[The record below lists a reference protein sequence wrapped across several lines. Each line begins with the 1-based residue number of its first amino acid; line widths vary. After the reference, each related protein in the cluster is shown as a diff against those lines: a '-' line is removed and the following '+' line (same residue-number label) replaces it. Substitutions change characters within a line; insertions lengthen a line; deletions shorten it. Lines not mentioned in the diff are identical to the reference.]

1 MRRPPL
7 QTLIALVL
15 TAVWGLGLGITHLRG
30 DIPFIDG
37 AEATLANLRNAVGG
51 SRQPP
56 DIVTILA
63 IDDDAS
69 RAAGRYPLPRATLAT
84 IIDSIAALGPKAIA
98 LDMLLLDPGD
108 EAGDAALEQ
117 SLRRANIVLAAA
129 GIFPES
135 RQRVTDN
142 SREPLA
148 RVPSALQ
155 FLEPQQRFAEAAS
168 YGIVN
173 VQTDKTGTPRFV
185 PMLFRSGE
193 RIEPSFSLRVV
204 SAATGEHPTVISD
217 HIKIGD
223 RSVHTDTGYLM
234 PLSFYGPRGTIRTIS
249 ASAALN
255 GQLPEEAIRDH
266 IVVIGATVTGGG
278 DVFPTP
284 FDPVLPGV
292 EVISTSITHLIA
304 GDGLVRDRGVRLIDL
319 YFAVGLPLVI
329 VSLLAWRRNT
339 IGLIMALCV
348 ILAWLAINLSAF
360 KHGIWLSAALPIA
373 ATVPPAL
380 LFGAAQLW
388 LGRRQAG
395 RLAEQSERLQRIQA
409 PGLAEHL
416 AHDPGFLAE
425 PVHQEAAVVFID
437 INGFTGLSEAI
448 GPAAVRELL
457 NGFYNLVDEEVTASG
472 GAITSFMGDG
482 AMILFG
488 LPQPKRTDPAN
499 AARCCIRLADR
510 MRSWLAALPEATA
523 SRIGFKIGAH
533 FGTIVASRLGGEG
546 RQQITATGDTVNVAS
561 RLMEVAARNQAEI
574 AISND
579 LLHSAGHDSLPY
591 IEGRLEG
598 PLETSLRGRAGSLA
612 IWLWRSQAS
621 SGTP

>member
-1 MRRPPL
+1 MRRPSL
-7 QTLIALVL
+7 QTLIALIL
-15 TAVWGLGLGITHLRG
+15 TAAWGLSLGIAHLRG

-37 AEATLANLRNAVGG
+37 AEATLTNLRNTLGG
-51 SRQPP
+51 NHQPP
-56 DIVTILA
+56 DLVTIVA
-63 IDDDAS
+63 IDDETS
-69 RAAGRYPLPRATLAT
+69 RAAGRYPLPRATLAK
-84 IIDSIAALGPKAIA
+84 IIDAIGALGPKAVA
-98 LDMLLLDPGD
+98 LDVLLIDPGD

-117 SLRRANIVLAAA
+117 SLRRTKVVLAAA

-135 RQRVTDN
+135 RQRVADD
-142 SREPLA
+142 SKEPLA

-155 FLEPQQRFAEAAS
+155 FLEPQPRFANAAS
-168 YGIVN
+168 YGVVN

-193 RIEPSFSLRVV
+193 RIAPSFSLRVV
-204 SAATGEHPTVISD
+204 SAATGEQTTVISD
-217 HIKIGD
+217 RIKIGD
-223 RSVHTDTGYLM
+223 HSVLTDTAYLM

-249 ASAALN
+249 ASEALN
-255 GQLPEEAIRDH
+255 GQLPETAIRDH

-304 GDGLVRDRGVRLIDL
+304 GDGLVRDRNVRFIDL
-319 YFAVGLPLVI
+319 YFAVGLPLLV
-329 VSLLAWRRNT
+329 VGLLSWRRST
-339 IGLIMALCV
+339 IGPIMVLGV
-348 ILAWLAINLSAF
+348 ILIWLAVNVSAF
-360 KHGIWLSAALPIA
+360 KQGIWLSAALPIA

-388 LGRRQAG
+388 LDRRRAT
-395 RLAEQSERLQRIQA
+395 RFAEQSELLQRIQA
-409 PGLAEHL
+409 PGLAEYL
-416 AHDPGFLAE
+416 ARDPDFLAV
-425 PVHQEAAVVFID
+425 PVHQEAAAVFID

-457 NGFYNLVDEEVTASG
+457 NGFYNLVDEEVTACG

-488 LPQPKRTDPAN
+488 LPRPTPDDPVH
-499 AARCCIRLADR
+499 AAHCCVRLADR
-510 MRSWLAALPEATA
+510 MRGWLASLPQGVA

-533 FGTIVASRLGGEG
+533 FGTIVASRLGAGD

-561 RLMEVAARNQAEI
+561 RLMEVAAGNRADI
-574 AISND
+574 AISDD
-579 LLHSAGHDSLPY
+579 LLLAAGRASAPFK
-591 IEGRLEG
+591 EGRLEG
-598 PLETSLRGRAGSLA
+598 PIETAVRGRTGSLT
-612 IWLWRSQAS
+612 IWLWRSR
-621 SGTP
+621 

>member
-1 MRRPPL
+1 MRRPPP
-7 QTLIALVL
+7 QTLIALIL
-15 TAVWGLGLGITHLRG
+15 TALWGLGLGVMHLHG
-30 DIPFIDG
+30 DIPFIDS
-37 AEATLANLRNAVGG
+37 AEATLTNLRNAVGG
-51 SRQPP
+51 SRKPP
-56 DIVTILA
+56 DVVTIVA
-63 IDDDAS
+63 IDDETS
-69 RAAGRYPLPRATLAT
+69 RVAGHYPLPRVTLAK
-84 IIDSIAALGPKAIA
+84 IVDAIAALGPKTVA

-117 SLRRANIVLAAA
+117 SLKRTNAVLAAA

-135 RQRVTDN
+135 RQRVVDD
-142 SREPLA
+142 SKEPLA

-155 FLEPQQRFAEAAS
+155 FLEPQQRFADAAS
-168 YGIVN
+168 YGVVN

-217 HIKIGD
+217 HIKLGD
-223 RSVHTDTGYLM
+223 RSVHTDSGYLM

-304 GDGLVRDRGVRLIDL
+304 GDGLVRDRGVRFIDL
-319 YFAVGLPLVI
+319 YFAVGLPVLV
-329 VSLLAWRRNT
+329 VSLLSWRRNT

-348 ILAWLAINLSAF
+348 VLAWLAINVNVF
-360 KHGIWLSAALPIA
+360 KHGIWLSGALPIA

-395 RLAEQSERLQRIQA
+395 RFAEQSELLQRIQA

-416 AHDPGFLAE
+416 ARDPGFLAE

-437 INGFTGLSEAI
+437 INGFTGLSETI
-448 GPAAVRELL
+448 GPAAVRDLL
-457 NGFYNLVDEEVTASG
+457 NGFYYLVDEEVTASG

-510 MRSWLAALPEATA
+510 MRGWLAAMPKATA

-533 FGTIVASRLGGEG
+533 FGTIVASRLGGGG
-546 RQQITATGDTVNVAS
+546 RQQITATGDTVNIAS
-561 RLMEVAARNQAEI
+561 RLMEVAARNRAEI
-574 AISND
+574 AISDD
-579 LLHSAGHDSLPY
+579 LLHSAGRDSAPFM
-591 IEGRLEG
+591 EGKLDG
-598 PLETSLRGRAGSLA
+598 PIETSLRGRAGSLA
-612 IWLWRSQAS
+612 IWLWR
-621 SGTP
+621 GRHDPERP

>member
-1 MRRPPL
+1 MRRPPP
-7 QTLIALVL
+7 QTLIALIL
-15 TAVWGLGLGITHLRG
+15 TALWGLGLGVMHLHG
-30 DIPFIDG
+30 DIPFIDS
-37 AEATLANLRNAVGG
+37 AEATLTNLRNAVGG
-51 SRQPP
+51 SRKPP
-56 DIVTILA
+56 DVVTIVA
-63 IDDDAS
+63 IDDETS
-69 RAAGRYPLPRATLAT
+69 RVAGHYPLPRATLAK
-84 IIDSIAALGPKAIA
+84 IIDAIAALGPKTIA

-117 SLRRANIVLAAA
+117 SLKRTSAVLAAA

-135 RQRVTDN
+135 RQRVVDD
-142 SREPLA
+142 SKEPLA

-155 FLEPQQRFAEAAS
+155 FLEPQKRFADAAS
-168 YGIVN
+168 YGVVN
-173 VQTDKTGTPRFV
+173 VQTDKTGTPRFL

-193 RIEPSFSLRVV
+193 RIEPSFSLRVA
-204 SAATGEHPTVISD
+204 SAATGEHTTVISD
-217 HIKIGD
+217 QIKIGD
-223 RSVHTDTGYLM
+223 RSVHTDSGYLM

-304 GDGLVRDRGVRLIDL
+304 GDGLVRDRGVRFIDL
-319 YFAVGLPLVI
+319 YFAVGLPVLV
-329 VSLLAWRRNT
+329 VSLLSWRRNT
-339 IGLIMALCV
+339 IGLIMVLCV
-348 ILAWLAINLSAF
+348 VLAWLAINVNVF
-360 KHGIWLSAALPIA
+360 KHGIWMSAALPIA

-380 LFGAAQLW
+380 FFGAAQLW

-395 RLAEQSERLQRIQA
+395 RFAEQSELLQRIQA

-416 AHDPGFLAE
+416 ARDPGFLAA

-437 INGFTGLSEAI
+437 INGFTGLSETI
-448 GPAAVRELL
+448 GPAAVRDLL
-457 NGFYNLVDEEVTASG
+457 NGFYYLVDEEVTASG

-488 LPQPKRTDPAN
+488 LPQPKRTDAAN

-510 MRSWLAALPEATA
+510 MRGWLAAMPPATA

-533 FGTIVASRLGGEG
+533 FGTIVASRLGGGG
-546 RQQITATGDTVNVAS
+546 RQQITATGDTVNIAS
-561 RLMEVAARNQAEI
+561 RLMEVAARNRAEI

-579 LLHSAGHDSLPY
+579 LLHSAGRDSVPFMEGKLDGP
-591 IEGRLEG
+591 IE
-598 PLETSLRGRAGSLA
+598 TKLRGRAGSLA
-612 IWLWRSQAS
+612 IWLWRGRHDAER
-621 SGTP
+621 P

>member
-15 TAVWGLGLGITHLRG
+15 TGLWGLGLGVMNLRG
-30 DIPFIDG
+30 DIPLVDG
-37 AEATLANLRNAVGG
+37 AESTLTNLRDAIGG

-56 DIVTILA
+56 DIVTIVA
-63 IDDDAS
+63 IDDDTS
-69 RAAGRYPLPRATLAT
+69 RVAGHYPLPRATLAK
-84 IIDSIAALGPKAIA
+84 IIDAIAALGPKTIA
-98 LDMLLLDPGD
+98 LDMLLVDPGD

-117 SLRRANIVLAAA
+117 SLKRTNVVLAAA

-135 RQRVTDN
+135 SQRVVDD
-142 SREPLA
+142 SKEPLA

-155 FLEPQQRFAEAAS
+155 FLEPQQRFADAAS
-168 YGIVN
+168 YGVVN

-193 RIEPSFSLRVV
+193 RIQPSFSLRVV
-204 SAATGEHPTVISD
+204 SAATGEQAAVISD
-217 HIKIGD
+217 HIKIGSH
-223 RSVHTDTGYLM
+223 SVHTDTGYLM
-234 PLSFYGPRGTIRTIS
+234 PLSFYGPRGTIRTLS
-249 ASAALN
+249 ASAALS

-304 GDGLVRDRGVRLIDL
+304 RDGLIRDRGVRYIDL
-319 YFAVGLPLVI
+319 YFAVGMPLII
-329 VSLLAWRRNT
+329 VGLLAWRRNT

-348 ILAWLAINLSAF
+348 VLAWLAINLSAF
-360 KHGIWLSAALPIA
+360 KHGIWLSAAVPIA

-395 RLAEQSERLQRIQA
+395 RLVEQSERLQRIQA

-416 AHDPGFLAE
+416 ARDPGFLAE
-425 PVHQEAAVVFID
+425 PVHQDAAVVFID
-437 INGFTGLSEAI
+437 INGFTGLSETI
-448 GPAAVRELL
+448 GPTAVRELL
-457 NGFYNLVDEEVTASG
+457 NGFYQLVDEEVTASG

-482 AMILFG
+482 AMVLFG

-510 MRSWLAALPEATA
+510 MRGWLATLPEATA

-533 FGTIVASRLGGEG
+533 FGTIVASRLGDGG

-561 RLMEVAARNQAEI
+561 RLMEVAASNGAEI

-579 LLHSAGHDSLPY
+579 LLHSAGRDSAPFM
-591 IEGRLEG
+591 EGKLEG
-598 PLETSLRGRAGSLA
+598 PIDTSLRGRAGSLPV
-612 IWLWRSQAS
+612 WLWRSQA
-621 SGTP
+621 

>member
-15 TAVWGLGLGITHLRG
+15 TAVWGTSLGVAHLRG

-37 AEATLANLRNAVGG
+37 AEATLTNLRNVLGG

-56 DIVTILA
+56 DIVTIVA
-63 IDDDAS
+63 VDDETS
-69 RAAGRYPLPRATLAT
+69 RAAGHYPLPRATLAKVV
-84 IIDSIAALGPKAIA
+84 DAIAALGPKAIA
-98 LDMLLLDPGD
+98 LDMLLVDPGT
-108 EAGDAALEQ
+108 EADDAALEQ
-117 SLRRANIVLAAA
+117 SLKRTNAVLAAA

-135 RQRVTDN
+135 RQRVADS

-148 RVPSALQ
+148 RVPSASQ
-155 FLEPQQRFAEAAS
+155 FLEPLQRFAQAAS

-185 PMLFRSGE
+185 PLLFRSGE
-193 RIEPSFSLRVV
+193 RIEPSLSLRVA
-204 SAATGEHPTVISD
+204 SAATGEHTTVISD
-217 HIKIGD
+217 LIKIGD

-255 GQLPEEAIRDH
+255 GQLPDEAIRDH
-266 IVVIGATVTGGG
+266 IVVIGATVTGAG

-284 FDPVLPGV
+284 FDPILPGV
-292 EVISTSITHLIA
+292 EVISTSIAHLIA
-304 GDGLVRDRGVRLIDL
+304 GDGLIRDHGVRLLDV
-319 YFAVGLPLVI
+319 YFAIGMPLLLVG
-329 VSLLAWRRNT
+329 LLAWRRNT
-339 IGLIMALCV
+339 IGLVLATLV
-348 ILAWLAINLSAF
+348 VLAWMAINVSAF
-360 KHGIWLSAALPIA
+360 KHGIWLSAALPA
-373 ATVPPAL
+373 AAAIPPVL

-388 LGRRQAG
+388 LGRRQA
-395 RLAEQSERLQRIQA
+395 RHFAEQSHLLQRIQA

-425 PVHQEAAVVFID
+425 PVRQEAAVVFID
-437 INGFTGLSEAI
+437 INGFTGLSESI
-448 GPAAVRELL
+448 GPTAVRELL
-457 NGFYNLVDEEVTASG
+457 NGFYDLVSEEVTASG

-499 AARCCIRLADR
+499 AARCCIRLAER
-510 MRSWLAALPEATA
+510 MRHWLSMLPEATA

-533 FGTIVASRLGGEG
+533 FGTIVASRLGGG
-546 RQQITATGDTVNVAS
+546 DHQQITATGDTVNVAS
-561 RLMEVAARNQAEI
+561 RLMEVAARNGAEI

-579 LLHSAGHDSLPY
+579 LLQSAGRDSEPY
-591 IEGRLEG
+591 LQGKLDG
-598 PLETSLRGRAGSLA
+598 PIDASLRGRAGSLA
-612 IWLWRSQAS
+612 VWLWRSQA
-621 SGTP
+621 

>member
-7 QTLIALVL
+7 QTLIALLL
-15 TAVWGLGLGITHLRG
+15 TAVWGLGLGIAHRRG
-30 DIPFIDG
+30 DIPFVDG
-37 AEATLANLRNAVGG
+37 AEATLTNLRNTLGG
-51 SRQPP
+51 SHQPP
-56 DIVTILA
+56 DLVTIVA
-63 IDDDAS
+63 IDDDTS
-69 RAAGRYPLPRATLAT
+69 RLAGHYPLPRATLAK
-84 IIDSIAALGPKAIA
+84 IIDAIAALGPKAIG
-98 LDMLLLDPGD
+98 LDLLLLDSGD

-117 SLRRANIVLAAA
+117 SLKRTKVVLAAA

-135 RQRVTDN
+135 RQRVVDD

-168 YGIVN
+168 YGVVN

-204 SAATGEHPTVISD
+204 SAATDEQTTVISD
-217 HIKIGD
+217 RIKIGD
-223 RSVHTDTGYLM
+223 RSIQTDTGYLL
-234 PLSFYGPRGTIRTIS
+234 PLAFYGPRGTIRTIS

-255 GQLPEEAIRDH
+255 GQLPEAAVRDH

-304 GDGLVRDRGVRLIDL
+304 GDGLVRDRNIRFIDL
-319 YFAVGLPLVI
+319 YFAIGLPLLV
-329 VSLLAWRRNT
+329 VGLLSWQRST
-339 IGLIMALCV
+339 IGLITVLGVVLIWFAV
-348 ILAWLAINLSAF
+348 NVSAF
-360 KHGIWLSAALPIA
+360 KHGIWLSAALPIT

-388 LGRRQAG
+388 FDRRRAT
-395 RLAEQSERLQRIQA
+395 RFAEQSELLQRIEA

-416 AHDPGFLAE
+416 ARDPDFLAS
-425 PVHQEAAVVFID
+425 PVHQQAAVVFID
-437 INGFTGLSEAI
+437 INGFTGLSETV

-457 NGFYNLVDEEVTASG
+457 NGFYNLVDEEVTACG

-488 LPQPKRTDPAN
+488 LPQPKPSDPAD
-499 AARCCIRLADR
+499 AAHCCIRLAER
-510 MRSWLAALPEATA
+510 MRGWLSALPETVA

-533 FGTIVASRLGGEG
+533 FGTIVASRLGGGG
-546 RQQITATGDTVNVAS
+546 RQQITATGDTVNIAS
-561 RLMEVAARNQAEI
+561 RLMEVAVGNRAEI
-574 AISND
+574 AISD
-579 LLHSAGHDSLPY
+579 ELLFSAGRDSTPFREGNLDGP
-591 IEGRLEG
+591 IEA
-598 PLETSLRGRAGSLA
+598 SLRGRAGTLTT
-612 IWLWRSQAS
+612 WLWRSR
-621 SGTP
+621 P

>member
-7 QTLIALVL
+7 LTLIALVL

-37 AEATLANLRNAVGG
+37 AEATLTNLRNAVGG

-56 DIVTILA
+56 DIVTIVA
-63 IDDDAS
+63 IDDETS
-69 RAAGRYPLPRATLAT
+69 RAVGRYPLPRATLAT
-84 IIDSIAALGPKAIA
+84 IIDAIAALGPKAIA
-98 LDMLLLDPGD
+98 LDMLLVDPGD
-108 EAGDAALEQ
+108 ESGDAALEQ
-117 SLRRANIVLAAA
+117 SLKRTNTVLAAA

-142 SREPLA
+142 SKEPLA

-249 ASAALN
+249 ASTALN
-255 GQLPEEAIRDH
+255 GQLPEKAIRDH

-304 GDGLVRDRGVRLIDL
+304 GDGLVRDHGVRLVDL
-319 YFAVGLPLVI
+319 YFAVGLPLLLVG
-329 VSLLAWRRNT
+329 LLAWRRNT

-348 ILAWLAINLSAF
+348 VLAWLAINLSAF
-360 KHGIWLSAALPIA
+360 KYGIWLSAAVPIA
-373 ATVPPAL
+373 ATVPPT
-380 LFGAAQLW
+380 LFLAQPSF
-388 LGRRQAG
+388 GSAAG
-395 RLAEQSERLQRIQA
+395 R
-409 PGLAEHL
+409 PGA
-416 AHDPGFLAE
+416 
-425 PVHQEAAVVFID
+425 
-437 INGFTGLSEAI
+437 
-448 GPAAVRELL
+448 
-457 NGFYNLVDEEVTASG
+457 
-472 GAITSFMGDG
+472 
-482 AMILFG
+482 
-488 LPQPKRTDPAN
+488 LPRRAN
-499 AARCCIRLADR
+499 ACSASRHPVLPNILPAIPAFSQSRCIRR
-510 MRSWLAALPEATA
+510 P
-523 SRIGFKIGAH
+523 
-533 FGTIVASRLGGEG
+533 
-546 RQQITATGDTVNVAS
+546 
-561 RLMEVAARNQAEI
+561 
-574 AISND
+574 
-579 LLHSAGHDSLPY
+579 P
-591 IEGRLEG
+591 
-598 PLETSLRGRAGSLA
+598 
-612 IWLWRSQAS
+612 
-621 SGTP
+621 